1 MLVYVTANAT
11 NHPQVN
17 WVSEYPHAPFTDYS
31 SYGTLPHVSLLGSFS
46 LVRLSDSLLD
56 GIWEAGRGD
65 QITTVYP
72 KLGLDQQG
80 THWARE
86 VDSETDVVLTL
97 SNDNISSSWAR
108 VNDTDI
114 APRRQL

>member
-31 SYGTLPHVSLLGSFS
+31 SYGTLPHTSLLGSFS
-46 LVRLSDSLLD
+46 LVRLSDNLLD
-56 GIWEAGRGD
+56 GIWEAGRRD
-65 QITTVYP
+65 RTTTVYP
-72 KLGLDQQG
+72 KLGLDQQV
-80 THWARE
+80 THWSRE
-86 VDSETDVVLTL
+86 VDSVTSIILTL
-97 SNDNISSSWAR
+97 GDENLSTSWVR

-114 APRRQL
+114 APRRQI